1 MTGFGEGGG
10 GFRNNTNGPIEG
22 LEMGHPRRTAEMA
35 AAAAERQQRRDE
47 IKAERTEEINKLKS
61 VGKKVLAAA
70 IAAGA
75 ITLLALT
82 GEKEKGIGI
91 PLSQTEWEDTMEKET
106 AGYGASIQYEEDGS
120 SIAFVDSHNGVRTY
134 YYFED
139 SNNDSY
145 VEQGHAS
152 NATGGADGSFG
163 DGATIKDAVYRL
175 NAQMDKNN

>member
-1 MTGFGEGGG
+1 MTEFGEGGG

-35 AAAAERQQRRDE
+35 AAAAERQQRRNE
-47 IKAERTEEINKLKS
+47 IKAERTEKIEKIKS
-61 VGKKVLAAA
+61 IGRKVLAVV
-70 IAAGA
+70 IAAGG

-82 GEKEKGIGI
+82 GEKEKGMGI
-91 PLSQTEWEDTMEKET
+91 PLSQTEWEDTMKKET

-120 SIAFVDSHNGVRTY
+120 SIAFVDSHNGVQTY

-175 NAQMDKNN
+175 NTQMDKNN